1 MDSANSLSSA
11 LAAMASDM
19 QADNLQLAFSVA
31 VMKNV
36 QDSQKQFTN
45 ALLEMISKSPSPDPA
60 IGRNL
65 DVAG

>member
-1 MDSANSLSSA
+1 MDSANSLSSS

-19 QADNLQLAFSVA
+19 QASNLQLAFSVA

-36 QDSQKQFTN
+36 QDSQKQFAS